1 MFIRLIAVASL
12 ALGTV
17 FALFLL
23 QGTQTLRELLTENKT
38 LRASLANLSHE
49 EQIGYAR
56 VVAQEY
62 RDGRLFT
69 TLRFV
74 QTARDN
80 PLQVLMEREYEI
92 EGDIVHFDALIVRFD
107 PKLVED
113 GRERALFI
121 WRRVYGEHT
130 PPAEAPPIASF
141 GAEPVRYADV
151 FSRLR
156 LRDRQ
161 MFWEHIWDLANDPG
175 QLASLGVSATY
186 GNAVYTRL
194 QPGLIYI
201 FKLTAGGQVYPEV
214 VPDLRA

>member
-1 MFIRLIAVASL
+1 MLTRVIALAAL

-23 QGTQTLRELLTENKT
+23 QGTRTLQELLTENKV
-38 LRASLANLSHE
+38 LRSSLANLSRE

-56 VVAQEY
+56 VLRQEY
-62 RDGRLFT
+62 RDGYLYT
-69 TLRFV
+69 TIRFV

-92 EGDIVHFDALIVRFD
+92 RGDIVHFDALIVRFD

-130 PPAEAPPIASF
+130 APAEALPIETH
-141 GAEPVRYADV
+141 GAEPVRYAEV

-156 LRDRQ
+156 VRDRQ
-161 MFWEHIWDLANDPG
+161 LFWDHIWDLANDPDR
-175 QLASLGVSATY
+175 LASMGISATY

-194 QPGLIYI
+194 RPGLIYV
-201 FKLTAGGQVYPEV
+201 FKLTASGQVYPEI
-214 VPDLRA
+214 VPDLRT